1 MKNLEDLIVYKK
13 AIELV
18 EKTYRLI
25 TSNQKLR
32 NDFSLIDQLKR
43 ASISVAGNIAEGYF
57 RSEKQTKNY
66 LEIASGST
74 NEMVTLLKIV
84 ALVYNIDTKNLENEY
99 KILGK
104 QINSFSKTI
113 NQ

>member
-1 MKNLEDLIVYKK
+1 MKKLEDLIVYKK

-18 EKTYRLI
+18 GKTYRLI
-25 TSNQKLR
+25 IGNQKLR

-43 ASISVAGNIAEGYF
+43 ASISVATNIAEGYF
-57 RSEKQTKNY
+57 RSKKQTKNY

-84 ALVYNIDTKNLENEY
+84 ALVYNINTKNLENEY
-99 KILGK
+99 TILGK

-113 NQ
+113 K